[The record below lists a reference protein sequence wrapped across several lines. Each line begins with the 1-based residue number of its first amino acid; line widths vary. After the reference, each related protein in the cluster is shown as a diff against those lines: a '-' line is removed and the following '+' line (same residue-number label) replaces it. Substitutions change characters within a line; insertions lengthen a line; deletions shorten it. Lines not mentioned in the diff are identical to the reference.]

1 MASPEEVDGEAV
13 DGAEVDARFSLANE
27 RTFLAWTR
35 TALALVAAGVAL
47 SQVTE
52 LSSTAARFATGLP
65 LVVVGAVSA
74 WWSYRHYRSVEQALR
89 DGAALPRTRLPAV
102 LALTV
107 GLGAAAAVVLIVI
120 DAA

>member
-1 MASPEEVDGEAV
+1 MANGREADGS
-13 DGAEVDARFSLANE
+13 EVDARFSLANE

-35 TALALVAAGVAL
+35 TSLALVASGVAL
-47 SQVTE
+47 SQFTDI
-52 LSSTAARFATGLP
+52 SSTAARFATGLP
-65 LVVVGAVSA
+65 LVAVGAVTA

-89 DGAALPRTRLPAV
+89 AGAALPRTRLPAV

-107 GLGAAAAVVLIVI
+107 GLGAAAAVVLIAL

>member
-1 MASPEEVDGEAV
+1 MANPEEVDGA
-13 DGAEVDARFSLANE
+13 GVDARFSLANE
-27 RTFLAWTR
+27 RTFLAWSR
-35 TALALVAAGVAL
+35 TSLALVAAGVAV

-52 LSSTAARFATGLP
+52 LSTTAARFATGLP
-65 LVVVGAVSA
+65 LVAVGAVTA

-89 DGAALPRTRLPAV
+89 EGAALPRTRLPAI

-107 GLGAAAAVVLIVI
+107 GLGAAAAVILIVL